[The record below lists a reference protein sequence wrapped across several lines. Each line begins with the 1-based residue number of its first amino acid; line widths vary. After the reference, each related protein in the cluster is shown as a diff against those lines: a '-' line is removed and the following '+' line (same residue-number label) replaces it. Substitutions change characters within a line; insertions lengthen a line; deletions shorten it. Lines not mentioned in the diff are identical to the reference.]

1 MIDAGATADEVV
13 AAWQDELKAFQRI
26 RKEYLLYG

>member
-1 MIDAGATADEVV
+1 MIDAGATTDEVV
-13 AAWQDELKAFQRI
+13 AAWQDELKAFQKI